1 MTSISTW
8 RRQAR
13 SAEPSPQIVVD
24 LGAAE
29 PVVRLGGAI
38 IPLEPAVAPEF
49 LHAVFG
55 YNRAQVDT
63 YVEDLRHRL
72 ATMRLRARRAETEL
86 KKLRAS
92 HPMAGGPIGSP

>member
-1 MTSISTW
+1 
-8 RRQAR
+8 
-13 SAEPSPQIVVD
+13 
-24 LGAAE
+24 
-29 PVVRLGGAI
+29 
-38 IPLEPAVAPEF
+38 

-63 YVEDLRHRL
+63 YVDDLRHRL